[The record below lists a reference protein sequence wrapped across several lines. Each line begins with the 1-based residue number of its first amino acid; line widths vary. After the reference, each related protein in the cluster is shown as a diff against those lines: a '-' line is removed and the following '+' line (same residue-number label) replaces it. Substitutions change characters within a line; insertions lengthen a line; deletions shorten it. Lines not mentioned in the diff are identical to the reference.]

1 LFIDVREVLSGLVDS
16 IEFDYTLPAPQGFN
30 DILFPG
36 EVRVVGAIKNQA
48 GYMTLA
54 ARATVPYV
62 THCARCT
69 KEISGVFE
77 TSFER
82 PLATRLE
89 NDDDEYLMIT
99 HGEVDLDTPLL
110 EELLISLD
118 FVYLC
123 KEDCKGLCPKCGQD
137 LNEGDCGC
145 ADKKEIDPRLA
156 ILAKLLDN

>member
-1 LFIDVREVLSGLVDS
+1 MFIDVREVLSGLVDS

-30 DILFPG
+30 DISFPG
-36 EVRVVGAIKNQA
+36 EVRVVGTIKNQA

-54 ARATVPYV
+54 AKATVPYT

-77 TSFER
+77 SSFER

>member
-1 LFIDVREVLSGLVDS
+1 MFIEIKEILSGLIDS
-16 IEFDYTLPAPQGFN
+16 IEFDYTLPAPEGFN
-30 DILFPG
+30 DIVFPS
-36 EVRVVGAIKNQA
+36 EVKITGTVKNQA

-54 ARATVPYV
+54 ASATVPYV

-69 KEISGVFE
+69 KEIRGVFE
-77 TSFER
+77 HTFTR
-82 PLATRLE
+82 PLATKLE
-89 NDDDEYLMIT
+89 NENDEYLMIV
-99 HGEVDLDTPLL
+99 GGGIDLDTPLM
-110 EELLISLD
+110 EELLLSLD

-123 KEDCKGLCPKCGQD
+123 KEDCKGLCFQCGHD